1 MPARYLQ
8 RPSPIYFIG
17 DSFTLVFRD
26 RVYLD
31 GGTPAHAHIGRS
43 LYVDHF
49 RLREFTKPDGSL
61 HPAIAQ
67 ALDSEHLTVPTE
79 NGGIA
84 AYHTT
89 TDTRWRHV
97 AVADGRLRRPP
108 TMVFLA
114 GHLDLVEYGML
125 VGKNVTVE
133 LPADCRP
140 APLPTPEGTQVIPL
154 SVSLPA
160 FEEFFRPLVRGLRS
174 LQELGFSRMFVHS
187 MQPPP
192 VDDEVL
198 QRNDLADTYTACR
211 YAGMVLFN
219 YVLAKMCADVGV
231 QFLDVWDAQTQNG
244 VLRSD
249 LAHVDRVHLNE
260 RAALITMEHLF
271 DALAAGAPAP
281 AAQPVT
287 VPS

>member
-1 MPARYLQ
+1 M
-8 RPSPIYFIG
+8 
-17 DSFTLVFRD
+17 
-26 RVYLD
+26 
-31 GGTPAHAHIGRS
+31 
-43 LYVDHF
+43 
-49 RLREFTKPDGSL
+49 
-61 HPAIAQ
+61 
-67 ALDSEHLTVPTE
+67 
-79 NGGIA
+79 
-84 AYHTT
+84 
-89 TDTRWRHV
+89 
-97 AVADGRLRRPP
+97 
-108 TMVFLA
+108 
-114 GHLDLVEYGML
+114 
-125 VGKNVTVE
+125 
-133 LPADCRP
+133 
-140 APLPTPEGTQVIPL
+140 PTPEGTQVIPL

-174 LQELGFSRMFVHS
+174 LQELGFSRMFRAFDAAAA
-187 MQPPP
+187 